1 MRCSG
6 GDAKE
11 RYKCVD
17 SRAPQLVRAINMF
30 EDFLD
35 FFFSR
40 SFLIVLLLTALFP
53 TRLARLIL
61 PDSPI
66 SSSLLLQN
74 QKRRVTQNQ
83 SCRTFAAK
91 LRWRKRNSVGRVMLA
106 KSSKQMHSPNLGGGR
121 RRLIQG
127 CGVRAGDRSW
137 RWLPES
143 DNKRLAFRPN
153 I

>member
-1 MRCSG
+1 MGSTKLLLIGMTMNCCMRLLCRCGVFWHLWCSG

-53 TRLARLIL
+53 TRLALFIL
-61 PDSPI
+61 SDSPI

-74 QKRRVTQNQ
+74 QKDELHKNRAAEHLQR
-83 SCRTFAAK
+83 SCDGTK
-91 LRWRKRNSVGRVMLA
+91 EIV
-106 KSSKQMHSPNLGGGR
+106 
-121 RRLIQG
+121 
-127 CGVRAGDRSW
+127 
-137 RWLPES
+137 S
-143 DNKRLAFRPN
+143 DVSC
-153 I
+153 

>member
-1 MRCSG
+1 MCGYFAVAVFRHMRCSG

-53 TRLARLIL
+53 TRFARLIL
-61 PDSPI
+61 SESPI

-74 QKRRVTQNQ
+74 QKKMSYTKPELQNIC
-83 SCRTFAAK
+83 SKA
-91 LRWRKRNSVGRVMLA
+91 VMA
-106 KSSKQMHSPNLGGGR
+106 QKK
-121 RRLIQG
+121 
-127 CGVRAGDRSW
+127 
-137 RWLPES
+137 
-143 DNKRLAFRPN
+143 
-153 I
+153 